1 MNVGLIGLGKMGAG
15 IAKNFLSNGF
25 SVYAYDQNTE
35 VSSAMK
41 SYGENNTPPLRIVH
55 AIEDFQHVPNPRAFW
70 IMVPSGEP
78 IDQVIAALKPF
89 LVPGDIVMDG
99 GNSHFKDSIRRASM
113 LSTDNIHYL
122 DAGVSG
128 GVDGAE
134 YGACLMVGGDEGAFK
149 QVEPLIASI
158 SATGGYLYTGPIG
171 SGHFLKMVHNGIE
184 YGMMQAIAEGFDLL
198 DKSPFSYDFK
208 QVADLWNHGSV
219 IRSWLIELLG
229 NAFEEDS
236 KLESIKGIMQ
246 SSGEGQWTV
255 ETALEY
261 RVPLP
266 VISMSLY
273 MRYRSL
279 ETDTFSGKIVAA
291 LRNQFGGHPIIMS
304 DPMKP

>member
-1 MNVGLIGLGKMGAG
+1 MNVGLIGLGKMGTG
-15 IAKNFLSNGF
+15 IAKNFLYHGF
-25 SVYAYDQNTE
+25 SVYAFDQDTMARNIIT
-35 VSSAMK
+35 
-41 SYGENNTPPLRIVH
+41 SYGENNNFSLQVVQSIN
-55 AIEDFQHVPNPRAFW
+55 DFINIPSPRAFW

-78 IDQVIAALKPF
+78 IDQVIAALIPI
-89 LVPGDIVMDG
+89 LVPGDIVIDG

-113 LSTDNIHYL
+113 LSAYNIHYL

-134 YGACLMVGGDEGAFK
+134 QGACLMVGGEEAAFK
-149 QVEPLIASI
+149 QVEPLISSTAT
-158 SATGGYLYTGPIG
+158 TGGYLYAGPIG

-219 IRSWLIELLG
+219 IRSWLMELLG

-291 LRNQFGGHPIIMS
+291 LRNQFGGHPVITN
-304 DPMKP
+304 KE